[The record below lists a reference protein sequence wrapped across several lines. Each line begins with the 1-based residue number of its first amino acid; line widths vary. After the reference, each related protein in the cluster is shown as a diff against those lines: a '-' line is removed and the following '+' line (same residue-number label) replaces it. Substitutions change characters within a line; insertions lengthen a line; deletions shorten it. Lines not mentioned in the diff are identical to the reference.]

1 MARVLLV
8 FCFST
13 VLANTKVYEISGTD
27 GFFKGLYVETKNGL
41 NEQTFQQ
48 LGESFSDGSRLFLF
62 RQHEWSKKWWLG
74 GWKEGTQFTVKFTAE
89 AKWDH
94 KSVPPEN
101 GWKMIKSGL
110 TKALKVTERPSL
122 LSSLEQT
129 EASGGSLTSD
139 GGIICLETNSKRW
152 IMIASDKSKICDKR
166 KYCQNSLDVEQR
178 HKSCEKGNSE
188 EQENS
193 STEEQ
198 PLTPKDTPQRPT
210 QFTTKPTSGKP
221 YKPLD
226 NEPGIKIKEEKN
238 KVFPIQTTPLSI
250 DSGIPTIHNTF
261 IFWH

>member
-1 MARVLLV
+1 M
-8 FCFST
+8 SWT
-13 VLANTKVYEISGTD
+13 VMMWLWTRQPVHNC
-27 GFFKGLYVETKNGL
+27 
-41 NEQTFQQ
+41 QQ
-48 LGESFSDGSRLFLF
+48 
-62 RQHEWSKKWWLG
+62 
-74 GWKEGTQFTVKFTAE
+74 
-89 AKWDH
+89 
-94 KSVPPEN
+94 
-101 GWKMIKSGL
+101 
-110 TKALKVTERPSL
+110 
-122 LSSLEQT
+122 LEQT

-139 GGIICLETNSKRW
+139 GGILCLETNSNNL

-178 HKSCEKGNSE
+178 HKNCEKGSSE

-261 IFWH
+261 IFWHWRFDNTRIWQNNSSCTLSIVLILENRQEAQGSVVVAVIITGILTLTLSFAIMGLIVLVKR